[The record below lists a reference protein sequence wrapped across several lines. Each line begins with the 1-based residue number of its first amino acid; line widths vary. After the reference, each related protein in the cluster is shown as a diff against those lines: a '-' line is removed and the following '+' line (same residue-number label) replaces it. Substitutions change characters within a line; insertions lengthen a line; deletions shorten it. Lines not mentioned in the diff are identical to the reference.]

1 MVSSHARYPR
11 ANTHTR
17 ADPSPSPRRQVPQA
31 IHMLKAPAKGV
42 TARGLVRRSGKGWTT
57 SEAENT
63 QMESE
68 EMLHAFQVASFDVAY
83 RYAEYCITAP
93 LLFIAVTA
101 LLTVDAPAWL
111 YFTGYWLIQACNAI
125 GLAYHATLCA
135 DLFRDYEK
143 RITAQGVPIETT
155 SVVEWMRALLVNGS
169 WYATCSLLLTKQ
181 TH

>member
-1 MVSSHARYPR
+1 MPR
-11 ANTHTR
+11 F
-17 ADPSPSPRRQVPQA
+17 
-31 IHMLKAPAKGV
+31 
-42 TARGLVRRSGKGWTT
+42 
-57 SEAENT
+57 
-63 QMESE
+63 ES
-68 EMLHAFQVASFDVAY
+68 MFDNFHSALEWNGPV
-83 RYAEYCITAP
+83 CIPHKKIRKFRIGSAVLNNL